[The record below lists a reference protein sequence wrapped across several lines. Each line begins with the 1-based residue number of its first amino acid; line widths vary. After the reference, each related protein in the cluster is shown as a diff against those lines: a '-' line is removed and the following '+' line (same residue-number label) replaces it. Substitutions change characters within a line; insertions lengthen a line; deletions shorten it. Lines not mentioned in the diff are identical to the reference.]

1 MKPMLEQLISQTE
14 MLLPYD
20 CIIPCAGASSR
31 MGAFK
36 PLLPFEGKTLV
47 EQAVEK
53 ALKLGLR
60 VILVT
65 GNNASAVE
73 ALFSKNSQIDA
84 GRLLL
89 AHNANWKSGMVS
101 SLQCAVQ
108 QVKSDY
114 FFVVPADMPFIE
126 PKVFLSLIE
135 LQKKSFHSRI
145 DADRLESLE
154 KPIVFFPRFEG
165 KTGHPVLIPASL
177 KKGILDFTEKSQLKP
192 FLLQQNCLYLEV
204 DTDSILIDLD
214 TRDDYKHYVQN

>member
-1 MKPMLEQLISQTE
+1 MKPMLEQLILQTE
-14 MLLPYD
+14 MILPYD

-36 PLLPFEGKTLV
+36 PLLPFAGTTLV
-47 EQAVEK
+47 EHAVEK

-84 GRLLL
+84 GRLVL
-89 AHNANWKSGMVS
+89 AHNANWESGMVS
-101 SLQCAVQ
+101 SLQCAVK
-108 QVKSDY
+108 QVQADY

-135 LQKKSFHSRI
+135 LQKKSSLFQI
-145 DADRLESLE
+145 DADRLESSE
-154 KPIVFFPRFEG
+154 KPKVFFPRFEG

-177 KKGILDFTEKSQLKP
+177 KNGILDFTEKSQLKP
-192 FLLQQNCLYLEV
+192 FLLQQNCVYLDL
-204 DTDSILIDLD
+204 DTDSILVDLD
-214 TRDDYKHYVQN
+214 TRDDYKRYVTN